1 MASVLFFDTSL
12 APPLHLAES
21 PKEQMKIAENIVG
34 DILTISPT
42 GHLNVEGAETLEA
55 RLLETTRKGTR
66 WILLDCRHLYS
77 MDSIG
82 LRAVLQ
88 ITRRLNAL
96 GGALALCSL
105 PENIQEMFDI
115 PGFTQAC
122 LIFPNLSAGLDAL
135 ASEARRSPQPG
146 IGRATNGS
154 AAS

>member
-1 MASVLFFDTSL
+1 
-12 APPLHLAES
+12 
-21 PKEQMKIAENIVG
+21 MKIAEKIAG
-34 DILTISPT
+34 DILTISLT
-42 GHLNVEGAETLEA
+42 GHLNAEGAETLEA

-66 WILLDCRHLYS
+66 WILLDCSHLYS

-105 PENIQEMFDI
+105 PENIQQMFDI

-122 LIFPNLSAGLDAL
+122 LILPDLSAGVAAL
-135 ASEARRSPQPG
+135 APEARHSPQAG
-146 IGRATNGS
+146 VGRAANGG
-154 AAS
+154 AAN

>member
-1 MASVLFFDTSL
+1 MRI
-12 APPLHLAES
+12 AE
-21 PKEQMKIAENIVG
+21 KIAG
-34 DILTISPT
+34 DILTISLA
-42 GHLNVEGAETLEA
+42 GHLNAEGAETLEA

-66 WILLDCRHLYS
+66 WILLDCSHLYS

-105 PENIQEMFDI
+105 PENIQQMFDI

-122 LIFPNLSAGLDAL
+122 LILPDLSAGVAAL
-135 ASEARRSPQPG
+135 APEARHSPQSG
-146 IGRATNGS
+146 VGRAANGG
-154 AAS
+154 AAN